1 MYNYNKMPKYPKP
14 IPIVI
19 KIFWAGIFRRKL
31 SFHATSQYCIKRLKP
46 PLKVLG
52 QENIPR
58 NGPLLLLTNHYTH
71 PGFPSWWVSLSISS
85 IIPLEIHWI
94 MAAAFTSPD
103 PLYTRIVTP
112 ITFWAFA
119 RFAWVYGF
127 TPMPPMPPRPSDV
140 TNRALAVRKVLS
152 YVRNTKNPL
161 VGLVPEGQDEFRDG
175 LIMPPNGVGRFI
187 YHLANAGLDFL
198 PIGVFE
204 QDDRLCVHFGT
215 PYHLDLPGALS
226 SDKKDSWIS
235 KKVMSTI
242 APLLPYEL
250 RGLFR

>member
-127 TPMPPMPPRPSDV
+127 TPMPPCRHVHPMSQIGLWQSARCF
-140 TNRALAVRKVLS
+140 RM
-152 YVRNTKNPL
+152 YVIPKIL
-161 VGLVPEGQDEFRDG
+161 W
-175 LIMPPNGVGRFI
+175 
-187 YHLANAGLDFL
+187 LDWFQK
-198 PIGVFE
+198 G
-204 QDDRLCVHFGT
+204 
-215 PYHLDLPGALS
+215 
-226 SDKKDSWIS
+226 K
-235 KKVMSTI
+235 MS
-242 APLLPYEL
+242 LEMD
-250 RGLFR
+250 